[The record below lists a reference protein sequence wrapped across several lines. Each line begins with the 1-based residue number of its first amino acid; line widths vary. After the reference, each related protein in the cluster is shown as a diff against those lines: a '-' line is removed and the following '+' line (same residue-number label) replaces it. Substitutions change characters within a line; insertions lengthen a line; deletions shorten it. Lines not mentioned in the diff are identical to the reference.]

1 YNKVYKNLKEFSQN
15 GEDFCKQITSILQ
28 QRDLQ
33 KRLVILSREP
43 ISSLKYCMCAVRAK
57 MPELIASCDQSWRDF
72 FFSIRKIF
80 FTHLKGNYVK

>member
-57 MPELIASCDQSWRDF
+57 MPELIASCVSRDTWVA
-72 FFSIRKIF
+72 KIPPF
-80 FTHLKGNYVK
+80 MVLSLHRAEYRI